1 MWYLKLPS
9 DMVLSPGPRTEWC
22 SCYLPDWILTSDL
35 VRPSVLLREVILTIY
50 AKVKLTYR

>member
-22 SCYLPDWILTSDL
+22 SCYLPDGILTSDL